1 MKDFAGKIA
10 VITGGG
16 TGMGREL
23 ARQLVAEGC
32 NVAMCDVSAAAMAET
47 KRLCEVEK
55 LPQGLRITTHIA
67 DVSIE
72 DQLLRFRDEL
82 AEQQGTDRIHLLFN
96 NAGIGGGGSL
106 FTNTREQWEKTFN
119 ICWGGVYLGVRTF
132 LPLLL
137 KADEGHIVNTSS
149 VNGFWASVGPGVS
162 HTAYS
167 AAKFAVKGFT
177 EALINDL
184 RLNAPHIKCSVVMPG
199 HIGTSIVSNSRK
211 IQSGSESERL
221 SETEIAVTRQR
232 LNGIG
237 IDTAPMSDED
247 IQQIAADRA
256 RTFRDELTEQQATD
270 KIHLLFNN
278 AGIGGGGSL
287 FTNTREQWEKTFNI
301 CWGGVYLGVRTFLPM
316 LVKADE
322 AHIVNTSSVNGFWA
336 SVGIGVSHT
345 AYSAAKFAVKGFTEA
360 LINDLRLNA
369 PHVKCS
375 VVMPGHI
382 GTSIVSNSRKI
393 QSGSDSDRLSENE
406 VLTTRQRLKGM
417 GIDTA
422 PMSDEDIQK
431 IALDRARTF
440 RDEAPTTA
448 ATAARTILDGVKAD
462 RWRILVGDDAHRLDE
477 RVRQAPERAYEP
489 EFYQSFAAEVGWRLG

>member
-32 NVAMCDVSAAAMAET
+32 NVAMCDVSAEAMAET
-47 KRLCEVEK
+47 KRLCEEQR
-55 LPQGLRITTHIA
+55 LPQGLRVTTHIA

-72 DQLLRFRDEL
+72 DQLTRFRDEL
-82 AEQQGTDRIHLLFN
+82 IEQQATDKIHLLFN

-106 FTNTREQWEKTFN
+106 FTNTRDQWERTFN

-149 VNGFWASVGPGVS
+149 VNGFWASVGMGVA

-199 HIGTSIVSNSRK
+199 HIGTSIISNSRK
-211 IQSGSESERL
+211 IQTGSETDQL
-221 SETEIAVTRQR
+221 SANEI
-232 LNGIG
+232 
-237 IDTAPMSDED
+237 
-247 IQQIAADRA
+247 
-256 RTFRDELTEQQATD
+256 
-270 KIHLLFNN
+270 
-278 AGIGGGGSL
+278 
-287 FTNTREQWEKTFNI
+287 
-301 CWGGVYLGVRTFLPM
+301 
-316 LVKADE
+316 
-322 AHIVNTSSVNGFWA
+322 
-336 SVGIGVSHT
+336 
-345 AYSAAKFAVKGFTEA
+345 
-360 LINDLRLNA
+360 
-369 PHVKCS
+369 
-375 VVMPGHI
+375 
-382 GTSIVSNSRKI
+382 
-393 QSGSDSDRLSENE
+393 LS
-406 VLTTRQRLKGM
+406 TRQRLKGM

-422 PMSDEDIQK
+422 AMSDEDIQA
-431 IALDRARTF
+431 IALERARTF
-440 RDEAPTTA
+440 REEAPTTA
-448 ATAARTILDGVKAD
+448 AAAAKIILDGVKEG

-477 RVRQAPERAYEP
+477 RVRDNPEHAYDG
-489 EFYQSFAAEVGWRLG
+489 EFYQDFAKEVGWRLG